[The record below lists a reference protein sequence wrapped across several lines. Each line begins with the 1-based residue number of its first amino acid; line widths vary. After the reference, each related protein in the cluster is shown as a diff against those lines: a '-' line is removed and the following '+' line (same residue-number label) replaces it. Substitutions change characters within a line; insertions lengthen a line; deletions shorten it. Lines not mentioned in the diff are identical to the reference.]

1 MISLSLTRI
10 FFVKGDKTMQII
22 GEIKGYVIH
31 KSAENNY
38 SVCRIL
44 NEYESR
50 EEAQDDLYALLA
62 KNITEKDLLKKY
74 SKKSLFD

>member
-1 MISLSLTRI
+1 ME
-10 FFVKGDKTMQII
+10 GDKTMQII

-50 EEAQDDLYALLA
+50 DVEFDDS
-62 KNITEKDLLKKY
+62 IE
-74 SKKSLFD
+74 

>member
-1 MISLSLTRI
+1 ME
-10 FFVKGDKTMQII
+10 GDKTMQII

-50 EEAQDDLYALLA
+50 EETKEDSIQILVGNMTD
-62 KNITEKDLLKKY
+62 TVLLKISAEKQ
-74 SKKSLFD
+74 LEERR

>member
-1 MISLSLTRI
+1 M
-10 FFVKGDKTMQII
+10 KGDKTMQII
-22 GEIKGYVIH
+22 DEIEGYVIH

-62 KNITEKDLLKKY
+62 KNITEKDLLNKY
-74 SKKSLFD
+74 SKKRLFD

>member
-1 MISLSLTRI
+1 
-10 FFVKGDKTMQII
+10 MQII